1 MSDIDKNSI
10 VISKVIQTMEDFH
23 SVLKLVEEK
32 LQESSNF
39 LFLMLENTEK
49 DEEYFDEFS
58 FSNIDVKME
67 DDKVNK
73 SKEDGPCSRIS
84 MKYEGC
90 K

>member
-32 LQESSNF
+32 LQESCNF

-58 FSNIDVKME
+58 EIFNCE
-67 DDKVNK
+67 Q
-73 SKEDGPCSRIS
+73 
-84 MKYEGC
+84 
-90 K
+90 

>member
-58 FSNIDVKME
+58 EIF
-67 DDKVNK
+67 NK
-73 SKEDGPCSRIS
+73 EYPGDERTVI
-84 MKYEGC
+84 
-90 K
+90 